1 MFIVFEG
8 IDGSGKSTASKKLKD
23 YYGDDAIL
31 IAMPSGLPTGIKVRE
46 EINRNNSDDSK
57 IKDLLIDDFNVA
69 IREVIRPALELGKIV
84 ICDRYIQS
92 FIAYQSVM
100 LSEEIVQESLKKIDL
115 IEPDLVF
122 FLDVEPEIALSRI
135 NREKDSIEKKG
146 IDFFH
151 KVRSKFIELNK

>member
-8 IDGSGKSTASKKLKD
+8 IDGSGKSTASRKLKD

-31 IAMPSGLPTGIKVRE
+31 ISMPSGLPTGLEVRK
-46 EINRNNSDDSK
+46 EINNINSDDIK
-57 IKDLLIDDFNVA
+57 IKDLLIDDFNNL
-69 IREVIRPALELGKIV
+69 IKEVIRPALELGKIV

-115 IEPDLVF
+115 IEPDVVF
-122 FLDVEPEIALSRI
+122 LLDIEPEIALSRI

-146 IDFFH
+146 INFFN
-151 KVRSKFIELNK
+151 KVRAKFIELNP